1 MRTLTSL
8 LILMTALLATP
19 AYSAVFSNLFSD
31 ANSNASE
38 FLPVEEAFQVDG
50 SLDGELANIRFRVT
64 EGHYLYNNRFKFVT
78 VEGDSSLQPAQL
90 PPGKPKYDQFQQ
102 QELEVYTSDVTIPL
116 VIPGASDFLELDVTF
131 QGCADAGLCYPPH
144 TQRIALL
151 NQPGSA
157 QLADSSAAPRNAA
170 TEDQQFTRL
179 LSDSSWLVIIGLFL
193 IAGLGLTFTPCVLPM
208 VPILSSLIVGNG
220 QHPPSRGH
228 TIAYSSAYVLGMA
241 LTFAIAGTL
250 MGYFGA
256 GLNLQAKLQSPW
268 VLIPFAGLFVLLS
281 LSMFGFYELQLPS
294 ALRNRV
300 QSLNERSRGGSLGG
314 ALLMGVLSSLVVS
327 PCVTAPLAGALVYIS
342 TTGDALLGG
351 FALFALGL
359 GMGIPLLI
367 LAVGG
372 SSLLPKAGAWME
384 SVKAV
389 FGVMLLGV
397 AIWMLERLL
406 PGPVTLLLWATLL
419 VVSAIFMGALRL
431 DGQRGWPALWQGLGL
446 IMLIY
451 GGCLVI
457 GAAQGNVDPLR
468 PLQLNWSTASA
479 NTSNPGAPALEF
491 RSVSS
496 LPELQR
502 AVDEARAQQMP
513 VFVDFYADWCIS
525 CKITERE
532 IFPQPAIYN
541 QLTRF
546 TLIRADV
553 TDNQQAQQ
561 ELLKAFKLFGPP
573 AFLFYD
579 RQGSELV
586 HLRVQGEPSAE
597 SLRTTLQQALAES

>member
-1 MRTLTSL
+1 MRITRHL
-8 LILMTALLATP
+8 LILFVVLFGH
-19 AYSAVFSNLFSD
+19 SAHGAAFGGLFGDPQSG
-31 ANSNASE
+31 AGE
-38 FLPVEEAFQVDG
+38 FLPVDEAFQVNG
-50 SLDGELANIRFRVT
+50 TLDGDLANIHFTVT
-64 EGHYLYNNRFKFVT
+64 KAHYLYNNRFKFVT
-78 VEGDSSLQPAQL
+78 VDGGTPLHPAQL

-116 VIPGASDFLELDVTF
+116 IIPQAGDFLELDVTF

-144 TQRIALL
+144 TVRIALL
-151 NQPGSA
+151 DQPGITQPS
-157 QLADSSAAPRNAA
+157 LASVA
-170 TEDQQFTRL
+170 TDTPGSEDQQFTRL
-179 LSDSSWLVIIGLFL
+179 LSDSSWMVVIGLFL
-193 IAGLGLTFTPCVLPM
+193 LAGLGLTFTPCVLPM

-294 ALRNRV
+294 SLRNRV
-300 QSLNERSRGGSLGG
+300 QSLSDRSRGGSLGG
-314 ALLMGVLSSLVVS
+314 ALLMGVISSLVVS

-342 TTGDALLGG
+342 ATGDALLGG

-359 GMGIPLLI
+359 GMGIPLLL

-372 SSLLPKAGAWME
+372 GSLLPKAGAWME

-406 PGPVTLLLWATLL
+406 PGPVTLMLWAALL
-419 VVSAIFMGALRL
+419 VVSAIYMGALTFH
-431 DGQRGWPALWQGLGL
+431 GQKGWQALWQGLGL

-468 PLQLNWSTASA
+468 PLQFKFAAASSGLPSQPASELKFSTI
-479 NTSNPGAPALEF
+479 TSLAG
-491 RSVSS
+491 
-496 LPELQR
+496 LQQ
-502 AVDEARAQQMP
+502 AVATAGDQGQP

-525 CKITERE
+525 CKVTERE
-532 IFPQPAIYN
+532 IFPLPEIHS
-541 QLTRF
+541 QLQRF

-553 TDNQQAQQ
+553 TDNQAEQQA
-561 ELLKAFKLFGPP
+561 LLKAFNLFGPP

-579 RQGSELV
+579 RQGNEITN
-586 HLRVQGEPSAE
+586 LRVQGEPSVS
-597 SLRTTLQQALAES
+597 SLRDTLRRALSES